1 LSVEKKVNLNL
12 NLNLSN
18 NKNVTPV
25 LSRFDK
31 SGGSFEKYEG
41 LDEINLLEEMSNSS
55 KSDIYNSV
63 FDPIS
68 NTDKLFDSR
77 IKLLSKKS

>member
-1 LSVEKKVNLNL
+1 
-12 NLNLSN
+12 
-18 NKNVTPV
+18 
-25 LSRFDK
+25 
-31 SGGSFEKYEG
+31 
-41 LDEINLLEEMSNSS
+41 MSNSS

-77 IKLLSKKS
+77 LKVLLKKS